1 MTCATTNSLLALTA
15 LVATGLSVPAR
26 AQTPQ
31 NSDVPAD
38 QLEELVVTARK
49 RAERLQEVPSS
60 GIALDTQTLRDLA
73 VGDGRSLI
81 AQVPGALVI
90 DTGPSFDNEIIIR
103 GAGAGRQTN
112 AEVAAGLYRNGA
124 FIAGG
129 NLGGRNFNT
138 MDFFDAER
146 VEVMRGPQG
155 ALFGRN
161 AVGGA
166 INIISVR
173 PKLHREFDLRGS
185 YGEKESAQIS
195 AVANI
200 PIGPNFATRVGF
212 LHKSQNEGFYI
223 NSTGEVL
230 DASEFNGGRLGFLY
244 QQSDEL
250 QVRFTLDYFEE
261 TGPSFA
267 VFFYNKVGG
276 QDPFRRN
283 FRWPSEFERSEL
295 TGILEVDYEM
305 PWAILSSVTYLR
317 DRDAMRRDEVSTSL
331 FFPPPPTTVG
341 LNFRAVQTDDFQR
354 FGQELRLASR
364 QDQALTWLVGAEY
377 TQLNDYTT
385 TQNLGAI
392 AAQLNN
398 TNRATSDDVSW
409 SLFGGLEYD
418 VSERMSLSTE
428 MRLNNDSKKITLDID
443 RFRAGTGAPIK
454 IVRPFSDSWSNSAWV
469 LAATYEATS
478 NASIYARIAK
488 AYRPGGFND
497 DPGGTDN
504 TFSVAYDQEET
515 LAYELGIKSEWLN
528 RRLRFN
534 LAVFSSETLGLL
546 ENQSQFSTTQ
556 ARTVRYITN
565 IGDITHRGLEAE
577 VQGLFLLPSLDA
589 RLRLSLAG
597 AKNYSRYETGP
608 NSGREVS
615 RIRPD
620 TLSANA
626 AATFNASGRFQP
638 FIRASYR
645 GEWGGLQNTS
655 LLRPQD
661 DIVNLDV
668 SAGFRTDAW
677 SVTLRVRNASDEVY
691 DLDRLT
697 SNTPGVEA
705 YRRNLPR
712 TTSLEFSYEF

>member
-1 MTCATTNSLLALTA
+1 V
-15 LVATGLSVPAR
+15 VAP
-26 AQTPQ
+26 
-31 NSDVPAD
+31 D
-38 QLEELVVTARK
+38 QLEEVIVTARK

-60 GIALDTQTLRDLA
+60 GIALDAETLKELA
-73 VGDGRSLI
+73 VNDGKSLI
-81 AQVPGALVI
+81 AQAPGALVI

-166 INIISVR
+166 INIISAR
-173 PKLHREFDLRGS
+173 PKTDREFELRGS

-195 AVANI
+195 AVANL
-200 PIGPNFATRVGF
+200 PVGQSFAARVGF
-212 LHKSQNEGFYI
+212 LHKSQNDGFYI

-230 DASEFNGGRLGFLY
+230 DVSEFNGGRLGLLF
-244 QQSDEL
+244 QPSEAL
-250 QVRFTLDYFEE
+250 QIRFTLDYFEE

-283 FRWPSEFERSEL
+283 FRWPSEFERNEL
-295 TGILEVDYEM
+295 TGILEIDYEM
-305 PWAILSSVTYLR
+305 PWAILSSVTYVR
-317 DRDAMRRDEVSTSL
+317 DREALRRDEVSTSL
-331 FFPPPPTTVG
+331 FFPPSPTTVG

-354 FGQELRLASR
+354 TGQELRLASH

-377 TQLNDYTT
+377 TQVDDYTT
-385 TQNLGAI
+385 SQNLGAI

-398 TNRATSDDVSW
+398 TNRATSDDASW
-409 SLFGGLEYD
+409 SVFGGLEYD
-418 VSERMSLSTE
+418 VSERLSLSAE
-428 MRLNNDSKKITLDID
+428 VRLNNDSKDIVLDID
-443 RFRAGTGAPIK
+443 RIRAGTNAPIK
-454 IVRPFSDSWSNSAWV
+454 IVRPFSDSWSNTAWV
-469 LAATYEATS
+469 LAATFEATPT
-478 NASIYARIAK
+478 ASFYARVAK
-488 AYRPGGFND
+488 ASRPGGFND
-497 DPGGTDN
+497 DPGGTDS
-504 TFSVAYDQEET
+504 TFSVPYDQEET
-515 LAYELGIKSEWLN
+515 LAYEVGFKSEWLN

-534 LAVFSSETLGLL
+534 WAMFSSETLGLL
-546 ENQSQFSTTQ
+546 ENQSQFSAEQ
-556 ARTVRYITN
+556 ARTIRYITN

-577 VQGLFLLPSLDA
+577 IQGLIPLRSLNA

-597 AKNYSRYETGP
+597 AKNFSRYETGP
-608 NSGREVS
+608 NAGREVS

-620 TLSANA
+620 TLSANIA
-626 AATFNASGRFQP
+626 MTFNVSGRFQP
-638 FIRASYR
+638 FVRASYR

-661 DIVNLDV
+661 DIENLDLT
-668 SAGFRTDAW
+668 AGVRTDAW
-677 SVTLRVRNASDEVY
+677 SITLRVRNASDEVY

-712 TTSLEFSYEF
+712 TASLEFSYEF